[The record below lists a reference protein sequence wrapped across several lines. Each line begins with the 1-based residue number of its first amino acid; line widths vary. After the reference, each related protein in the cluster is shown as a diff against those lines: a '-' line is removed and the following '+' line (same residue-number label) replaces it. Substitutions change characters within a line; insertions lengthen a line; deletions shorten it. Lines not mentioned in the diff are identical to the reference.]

1 MSPDAPGGETL
12 THAPQGDMALVL
24 YRLNQIEKKV
34 DLVID
39 DHETRL
45 RKAEDGIAR
54 LQERLTI
61 VATALGALTLVASA
75 VAAWLGSLGVG
86 G

>member
-1 MSPDAPGGETL
+1 MPSDAPGGETL
-12 THAPQGDMALVL
+12 LHTPQGDMALVL

-61 VATALGALTLVASA
+61 VAAGLTGLNVVLAAL
-75 VAAWLGSLGVG
+75 AAWLGSLAK
-86 G
+86 